1 MAVVQGLEVERVQD
15 LVVEL
20 ALVAAGGLEVEV
32 EAELV
37 AAAVLEVVV
46 E

>member
-1 MAVVQGLEVERVQD
+1 MEVERVQD

-20 ALVAAGGLEVEV
+20 ALVAAGGSEV
-32 EAELV
+32 EAGLELV

>member
-1 MAVVQGLEVERVQD
+1 L
-15 LVVEL
+15 
-20 ALVAAGGLEVEV
+20 
-32 EAELV
+32 ELV